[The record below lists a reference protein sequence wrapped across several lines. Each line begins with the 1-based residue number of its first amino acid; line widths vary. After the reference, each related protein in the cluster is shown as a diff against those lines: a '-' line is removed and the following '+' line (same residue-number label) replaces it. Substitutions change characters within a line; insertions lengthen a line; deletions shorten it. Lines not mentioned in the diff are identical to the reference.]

1 MPFRSR
7 GQCATNALNR
17 DKGDMVNETQPIVRV
32 QGVTRVYRVGSRQIP
47 ALRGVDLAIG
57 PGQVVALRGRSGSG
71 KTTLLNCIGGLD
83 RPTSGQI
90 WFEGRDVTR
99 LPEEEWVKLRRHRIG
114 FVFQSHAL
122 LATYSAWENVELML
136 RLAGMKRQQRQQ
148 RTQEVL
154 TLMGLAKWMDHR
166 TFELSGGQQQRVA
179 IARAIAPRPALIL
192 ADEPTGELDSAT
204 GQQIL
209 GLFRYIADREGT
221 TVVIATHD
229 PAVDAFVDEVYHLQD
244 GRTVGN
250 PGSRIETPPEVHET
264 SIQSPHPH
272 AIIAMTHNQKEVL

>member
-1 MPFRSR
+1 M
-7 GQCATNALNR
+7 TNDGRQTNSIIR
-17 DKGDMVNETQPIVRV
+17 TQD
-32 QGVTRVYRVGSRQIP
+32 VTRIYRLGAREIP

-90 WFEGRDVTR
+90 WFEGADVTG
-99 LPEEEWVKLRRHRIG
+99 LSEQGWVDLRRRRIG

-122 LATYSAWENVELML
+122 LATYTARENVDLML
-136 RLAGMKRQQRQQ
+136 RLAGVKRRQRQQ
-148 RTQEVL
+148 RTEEVL
-154 TLMGLAKWMDHR
+154 TLMGPAKWMEHR

-179 IARAIAPRPALIL
+179 IARAIAPQPSLIL

-209 GLFRYIADREGT
+209 HLFRRIADGDGT
-221 TVVIATHD
+221 TVLIATHD
-229 PAVDAFVDEVYHLQD
+229 LAVDAFADEVYHLQD
-244 GRTVGN
+244 GRIAGKQAGGRAA
-250 PGSRIETPPEVHET
+250 PGP
-264 SIQSPHPH
+264 
-272 AIIAMTHNQKEVL
+272 